1 MYKFPYG
8 CHRTVA
14 ILKVEG
20 HKEEYQ
26 KAQIKP
32 LADVFKLIYY
42 PLSDLEVQNYVKTI
56 YSDT

>member
-1 MYKFPYG
+1 M
-8 CHRTVA
+8 VA
-14 ILKVEG
+14 ILKVDG
-20 HKEEYQ
+20 HKKECQ
-26 KAQIKP
+26 KAQTKP